1 MDRIEETNL
10 LKHIVTL
17 LFVLA
22 GLAER
27 ASAMPAAAR
36 CRVLGILRR
45 AEIVAHASVAGSPL
59 CPGSSTASFEGDDPA
74 DAARLALRLRTLALA
89 WAALLAWLQQFAGRP
104 VEYRRLQVFGCVAAL
119 DRRYRAPEPFRPP
132 P

>member
-10 LKHIVTL
+10 LKHIVAL

-27 ASAMPAAAR
+27 AGAMPGPAR
-36 CRVLGILRR
+36 SSVLGILRQ
-45 AEIVAHASVAGSPL
+45 AEIVAQASVLGSPL
-59 CPGSSTASFEGDDPA
+59 CPTASTATCEGDEPA
-74 DAARLALRLRTLALA
+74 DAARLALRLRALALA
-89 WAALLAWLQQFAGRP
+89 WAGLLAWLPQVARRP
-104 VEYRRLQVFGCVAAL
+104 LEYLGLQVFGCVAAL

>member
-10 LKHIVTL
+10 LKHIVAL

-27 ASAMPAAAR
+27 AGAMPGPAR
-36 CRVLGILRR
+36 SRVLGILRR

-59 CPGSSTASFEGDDPA
+59 CPDASTDSFEGDDPA
-74 DAARLALRLRTLALA
+74 DAVHLAQRLRTLALA
-89 WAALLAWLQQFAGRP
+89 WAGLLAWLQQVFGLP
-104 VEYRRLQVFGCVAAL
+104 VECRRLQVFGCVAAL

>member
-10 LKHIVTL
+10 LKHIVAL

-27 ASAMPAAAR
+27 ASAMPGPAR
-36 CRVLGILRR
+36 SRVLGILRR
-45 AEIVAHASVAGSPL
+45 AEIAAHASVAGSPL
-59 CPGSSTASFEGDDPA
+59 CPGASMASGDGDEPA
-74 DAARLALRLRTLALA
+74 DALRVARRLRTLALA

>member
-22 GLAER
+22 GLADR

-59 CPGSSTASFEGDDPA
+59 CPGSSSASFEGNEPA
-74 DAARLALRLRTLALA
+74 DAVHLAQRLRTLALA
-89 WAALLAWLQQFAGRP
+89 WAGLLAWLQQFARRP
-104 VEYRRLQVFGCVAAL
+104 VEYRRLQVFGCVAAP